1 MTQQSTG
8 NRTVSDEEKRRLIA
22 STRRFDLRRILG
34 ALFLLYGVLT
44 TIVGI
49 VDPAQDVAK
58 TGGIAINLWTG
69 IAMLVVGALFLLWDR
84 LSPVPEQDIVK
95 TLEEPDANEAAA
107 EAEAHPMDAP
117 RAKPGSRD

>member
-1 MTQQSTG
+1 MAEPSTA
-8 NRTVSDEEKRRLIA
+8 NRTSSDEEQRKLIA

-44 TIVGI
+44 TVVGI
-49 VDPAQDVAK
+49 AQPAADVAK

-95 TLEEPDANEAAA
+95 TLEEPDANESAA
-107 EAEAHPMDAP
+107 EAT
-117 RAKPGSRD
+117 PGSRD

>member
-1 MTQQSTG
+1 MTEQSTG
-8 NRTVSDEEKRRLIA
+8 NRTVGDEEKRRLIA

-49 VDPAQDVAK
+49 VQPDQDVAK

-69 IAMLVVGALFLLWDR
+69 IAMLVVGALFLIWDR

-107 EAEAHPMDAP
+107 EAEEHPMDAP
-117 RAKPGSRD
+117 RTKPGSRD